1 MDAARRVRERRVAA
15 LANATRLPDGDAQL
29 EALAARGGESIRH
42 RHLAVA
48 PVGECAPGGDV
59 VALADVGHPVAE
71 RLVDH
76 AAQGHRSDHVGGRVG
91 PVEGVMVALFDLGL
105 GFGFGLGLG
114 LGFGLGL
121 VLGLGLGLGGVQL
134 KV

>member
-1 MDAARRVRERRVAA
+1 MRVRVRV
-15 LANATRLPDGDAQL
+15 TVRVRLRVRVRVRFGVVD
-29 EALAARGGESIRH
+29 
-42 RHLAVA
+42 
-48 PVGECAPGGDV
+48 PVGVCAPGGDV

-76 AAQGHRSDHVGGRVG
+76 AAQRHRGDHVGGRVG
-91 PVEGVMVALFDLGL
+91 PVEGVVVALLGLGL
-105 GFGFGLGLG
+105 GFGFGCGLGLG